1 MRMNIVKIYEHD
13 NIKDIFLVEKSNGID
28 IFYKDQKPFT
38 GKLEIYGKNEKL
50 ELTGEIQGGMRSKK
64 WIQYYPNGE
73 RETVEH
79 YLFGKRNGRYEIF
92 FKDGSLML
100 SGYFID
106 GKEDGL
112 WTWYYPIG
120 TMKEKSNYSKGIP
133 QGWKFYYGDGKL
145 KSEGIPIVN
154 SDTKK
159 INRYNRMGIK
169 IYEGYFENMI
179 NVGNFIVYRDNGY
192 LSRKGRYKNGKIDG
206 QIENYYEGKIN
217 SISTYIEGKLQKEYF
232 PNEKFTK
239 YFDEKRN
246 LIKIEYDIE
255 KENLLRQNGIENISK
270 IDRIEKKNIFSK
282 VLVYLEIIKS
292 NSKINKSKTEEFLR
306 KIPESEKID
315 ILNKIE
321 QYLNINEIRQIKFD
335 TGSVWTGKD
344 VFLFFKEGM
353 EL

>member
-1 MRMNIVKIYEHD
+1 ME
-13 NIKDIFLVEKSNGID
+13 
-28 IFYKDQKPFT
+28 
-38 GKLEIYGKNEKL
+38 
-50 ELTGEIQGGMRSKK
+50 
-64 WIQYYPNGE
+64 
-73 RETVEH
+73 
-79 YLFGKRNGRYEIF
+79 
-92 FKDGSLML
+92 
-100 SGYFID
+100 
-106 GKEDGL
+106 
-112 WTWYYPIG
+112 
-120 TMKEKSNYSKGIP
+120 
-133 QGWKFYYGDGKL
+133 
-145 KSEGIPIVN
+145 
-154 SDTKK
+154 
-159 INRYNRMGIK
+159 
-169 IYEGYFENMI
+169 
-179 NVGNFIVYRDNGY
+179 
-192 LSRKGRYKNGKIDG
+192 IDG